1 MTNEELLLECKKGLD
16 IPVASTD
23 FDGPLLQKIA
33 AVKGFMVG
41 AGVSEEGMGSALA
54 TGTIVLGVSDLW
66 NSKSGEINFSPVFC
80 TLLVQLRSG

>member
-16 IPVASTD
+16 IPATSTD
-23 FDGPLLQKIA
+23 FDAVLLQKIA
-33 AVKGFMVG
+33 AVKGFMIG
-41 AGVSEEGMGSALA
+41 AGASEENMSSALA
-54 TGTIVLGVSDLW
+54 ISTLVLGVSDLW